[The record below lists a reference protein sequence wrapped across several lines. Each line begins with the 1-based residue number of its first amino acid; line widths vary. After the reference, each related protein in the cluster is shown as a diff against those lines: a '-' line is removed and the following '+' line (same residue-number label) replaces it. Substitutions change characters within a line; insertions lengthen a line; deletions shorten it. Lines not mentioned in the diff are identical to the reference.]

1 MVFSSL
7 VFIFLFLPLVLIL
20 YYTSPSLK
28 LKNWILLISSIIFYA
43 WAEPVWVILL
53 LMSATVDY
61 WNGRLIDKFRGKP
74 LAKLGLFNTMVFN
87 IGCLAIFKYSGF
99 LTENFN
105 AITGLSVP
113 VPSFAL
119 PVGISFYVFMSISY
133 TIDVWRGEVKA
144 QKSFA
149 SFLVYIANFH
159 HLVAGPIIR
168 YGHIA
173 KEITERYFKWSDFSD
188 GINRFSKGLFKKV
201 FIANTAGA
209 LAVPLLAQDMESATV
224 LGVWL
229 GVVLF
234 SLQIYFDFSG
244 YSDMAIGLGKMFGFH
259 YHENFKHPYTAKSIT
274 DFWRRWHIS
283 LSSFFRDYVYI
294 PLGGNRY
301 KQVRNIL
308 VVWMLTG
315 IWHGASWNFIIWG
328 LYFGILLLIEK
339 FFLAK
344 ILDKL
349 PSIFQHSYALFFIV
363 VGWAIFYFTDLQ
375 QLLDNLKIMFGL
387 TAVPLSDY
395 EDYSI
400 ISSNLYWFIFALV
413 VCWPVHRKMREAIEK
428 YGSPTALAAA
438 DFIQTIIY
446 LGCAIALLVGST
458 YNPFIYFRF

>member
-20 YYTSPSLK
+20 YYASPSLK
-28 LKNWILLISSIIFYA
+28 LKNWILVISSIIFYA
-43 WAEPVWVILL
+43 WGEPVWVILL

-188 GINRFSKGLFKKV
+188 GINRFSKGLFKK
-201 FIANTAGA
+201 
-209 LAVPLLAQDMESATV
+209 
-224 LGVWL
+224 
-229 GVVLF
+229 
-234 SLQIYFDFSG
+234 SLY
-244 YSDMAIGLGKMFGFH
+244 
-259 YHENFKHPYTAKSIT
+259 
-274 DFWRRWHIS
+274 
-283 LSSFFRDYVYI
+283 
-294 PLGGNRY
+294 
-301 KQVRNIL
+301 
-308 VVWMLTG
+308 
-315 IWHGASWNFIIWG
+315 
-328 LYFGILLLIEK
+328 
-339 FFLAK
+339 
-344 ILDKL
+344 
-349 PSIFQHSYALFFIV
+349 
-363 VGWAIFYFTDLQ
+363 
-375 QLLDNLKIMFGL
+375 
-387 TAVPLSDY
+387 
-395 EDYSI
+395 
-400 ISSNLYWFIFALV
+400 
-413 VCWPVHRKMREAIEK
+413 C
-428 YGSPTALAAA
+428 
-438 DFIQTIIY
+438 
-446 LGCAIALLVGST
+446 
-458 YNPFIYFRF
+458 